1 MRAIGVLEAA
11 SRVSEASE
19 VLELDMSTDS
29 ARLTPG
35 GGLVRSSG
43 SESSTTVRIIRNGR
57 IGVASVSGGGGPPE
71 LMDKAISVSRVGP
84 AAAIA
89 FPGPSE
95 PGTLEISHPLVASAG
110 LEDLTALLVG
120 IEEELASRWPSST
133 VRGAVSRRTTE
144 VFLANSSGFQGS
156 YSKSV
161 LEVALVFTFAGPDG
175 LTVRNCRFV
184 TGLPLTDPARIIE
197 GLMPCPQG
205 TRKVAP
211 PDRSVPAVLSP
222 RVLSTLLQSLRSQA
236 AGWTRDGGF
245 SAIQPGME
253 VASSA
258 FTLHDR
264 PRLPF
269 GGASAPFDGE
279 GVPTRDRCL
288 VDGGRFAG
296 HIHDL
301 ASASACGAATTGS
314 AGRNPGELPVPV
326 CTNLSLEPG
335 VNAFGELLAEAGR
348 GILVSELLPGGYGST
363 SEGDFRIPLAAAF
376 AISGGQV
383 AAPVGDGCFLAGNAS
398 EILGRIVAVEDT
410 LYGVESDRLPHVL
423 VDGLAFS

>member
-1 MRAIGVLEAA
+1 MRAITVLDAA
-11 SRVSEASE
+11 SRVSESAE
-19 VLELDMSTDS
+19 VLELEISTDS

-35 GGLVRSSG
+35 GSLLRSSG
-43 SESSTTVRIIRNGR
+43 SETSTTVRIIRNGR
-57 IGVASVSGGGGPPE
+57 IGVGSLSGGGGPPE
-71 LMDKAISVSRVGP
+71 LLDRAISVSRVGP
-84 AAAIA
+84 AATVV

-95 PGTLEISHPLVASAG
+95 PGVLDISHPLVASAG
-110 LEDLTALLVG
+110 LEDLTALLLG
-120 IEEELASRWPSST
+120 IEEELSSRWPSST

-144 VFLANSSGFQGS
+144 VSLANSAGFEGS

-161 LEVALVFTFAGPDG
+161 LEADLVFTFAGPDG

-205 TRKVAP
+205 TRRVP
-211 PDRSVPAVLSP
+211 PPGRSVPAVLSP

-245 SAIQPGME
+245 SALQPGMD
-253 VASSA
+253 VASPE

-288 VDGGRFAG
+288 VDSGRFVG

-301 ASASACGAATTGS
+301 ASASACGASTTGS

-335 VNAFGELLAEAGR
+335 EKTLETLFTEAGR
-348 GILVSELLPGGYGST
+348 GMLVAELLPGGYGST
-363 SEGDFRIPLAAAF
+363 SEGDLRIPLAAAF
-376 AISGGQV
+376 TVSDGQ
-383 AAPVGDGCFLAGNAS
+383 AGAPVDAGCFLAGNAS
-398 EILGRIVAVEDT
+398 DILGRIVAVEDT